1 MSRTVLAATLLV
13 LCLGHSS
20 SATAQSAV
28 SETMRP
34 LLWQADMAP
43 STIGEINVFRR
54 FSSDRTEQMT
64 RFYADVLGFAPL
76 AEGAPRMIRY
86 PIGASEVKLFPS
98 PPSAPSTAAVR
109 ELAGLR
115 LLTYFFADEASLV
128 ARLKAFEVPA
138 PTFKTSADGRRATL
152 VRDPDGEWLE
162 LVVLRNATP
171 EQLARF
177 EVGIGVADLQASR
190 AFYRDLM
197 GLTETGPAH
206 DELLGTDKYTYR
218 HRTTTINVWQAE
230 ANAPKDAETAGIQY
244 IVWDVEAV
252 NELAVRRAARI
263 TTPLAAPS
271 NMRTVWLADP
281 DGVANYFAQFA
292 GQDNSPPRSRAHDP
306 AR

>member
-1 MSRTVLAATLLV
+1 MSRTVLAGTLLV
-13 LCLGHSS
+13 LWLAPTSLV
-20 SATAQSAV
+20 TAQSPVA
-28 SETMRP
+28 ETMRP

-54 FSSDRTEQMT
+54 FSSDRTEEMK
-64 RFYADVLGFAPL
+64 RFYADVLGFTPL

-98 PPSAPSTAAVR
+98 PPSAPATGNVR

-115 LLTYFFADEASLV
+115 LLTYFFDDEAALV
-128 ARLKAFEVPA
+128 ARFRRVGATGPAFKAL
-138 PTFKTSADGRRATL
+138 ADGRRAAF
-152 VRDPDGEWLE
+152 VQDPDGDWLE
-162 LVVLRNATP
+162 LVVLPNATP

-177 EVGIGVADLQASR
+177 EVGVGVADLKASR

-197 GLTETGPAH
+197 GLTETGPLH

-218 HRTTTINVWQAE
+218 HRTTTINIWQAQ
-230 ANAPKDAETAGIQY
+230 ANAPKDTETAGIQY
-244 IVWDVEAV
+244 IVWNVEAV
-252 NELAVRRAARI
+252 NEIALRRDATI
-263 TTPLAAPS
+263 TAPLAAPS

-292 GQDNSPPRSRAHDP
+292 GQDNSPPKK
-306 AR
+306 